1 MRTGLAAGNSESVLR
16 FGLRERARARVRGEK
31 CFRLTP
37 LLDGWSPTNQ
47 YRLLMTQQG
56 LLVLARVAMVV
67 LTVVSLHAA
76 RQAL

>member
-16 FGLRERARARVRGEK
+16 FGLRERVPARVRGEK
-31 CFRLTP
+31 CFRLNP

-47 YRLLMTQQG
+47 YRPLMTQQG
-56 LLVLARVAMVV
+56 LLVVARVAMVV